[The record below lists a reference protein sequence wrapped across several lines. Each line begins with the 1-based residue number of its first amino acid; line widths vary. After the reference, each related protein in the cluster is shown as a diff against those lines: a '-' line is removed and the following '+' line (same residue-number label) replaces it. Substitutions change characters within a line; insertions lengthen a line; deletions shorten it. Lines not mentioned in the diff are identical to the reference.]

1 MTQKTAN
8 PLNKYH
14 FMVLSLAWTVT
25 VFFMCRL
32 DIGQI
37 HNQTQEL
44 SLHYARAAF
53 QSVVSTRSWNAGH
66 GGVYVPITSETQPN
80 PYLNA
85 PNRDIE
91 TTTGLK
97 LTKINP
103 AFMTRQI
110 AEISDA
116 RHMAH
121 YHITSRDPIR
131 PANKPDDWER
141 EALNHFTKE
150 SPEASQFTIQPN
162 GSTVFRYMAPLW
174 TDRECLQCHAQQGYQ
189 EGDQRGG
196 ISVSMIAD
204 PIIKSRNLQAG
215 QALQNYGIIW
225 GLGMAGIALFYWLLR
240 NEIRRRGDVIEQ
252 QLQKALS
259 DLHILS
265 GLIPICSRCKKIRDD
280 KGYWNHLEKY
290 IERHS
295 EAQFTHGLC
304 QDCAQELYGQEKWFQ
319 KGQHP

>member
-1 MTQKTAN
+1 MILCLTWTAT
-8 PLNKYH
+8 L
-14 FMVLSLAWTVT
+14 FV
-25 VFFMCRL
+25 MCKL
-32 DIGQI
+32 DIRQI

-44 SLHYARAAF
+44 SLHYTRAAF

-80 PYLNA
+80 PYLKV

-103 AFMTRQI
+103 AFMTWQI
-110 AEISDA
+110 AEIFDA
-116 RHMAH
+116 RHIAH
-121 YHITSRDPIR
+121 FHITSRDPIR
-131 PANKPDDWER
+131 PANMPDDWER

-150 SPEASQFTIQPN
+150 IPEISQFTVQSD
-162 GSTVFRYMAPLW
+162 GSTVFRYMAPLS

-196 ISVSMIAD
+196 ISVSILAD
-204 PIIKSRNLQAG
+204 PIIKSLNQQARKTLQS
-215 QALQNYGIIW
+215 YMIVW
-225 GLGMAGIALFYWLLR
+225 SLGMAGISLFYWLLR
-240 NEIRRRGDVIEQ
+240 NETRRREDVIEQ

-259 DLHILS
+259 ELHILS

-290 IERHS
+290 IESHS

-304 QDCAQELYGQEKWFQ
+304 QDCAQELYGHEKWFQ
-319 KGQHP
+319 KGQHS